1 MHERRFVIH
10 GASVKIIIFF
20 YALGKA
26 LDSDSFYM
34 QTKDTRIE
42 SEKIENTLDKITLH
56 EYL

>member
-1 MHERRFVIH
+1 MRFVIH

-34 QTKDTRIE
+34 YAKKTKDTRIE